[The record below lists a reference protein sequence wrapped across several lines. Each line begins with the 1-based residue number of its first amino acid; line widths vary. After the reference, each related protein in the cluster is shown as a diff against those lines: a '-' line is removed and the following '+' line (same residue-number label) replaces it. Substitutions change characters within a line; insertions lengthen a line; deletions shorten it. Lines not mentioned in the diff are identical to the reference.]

1 LTATAADRRNIHA
14 RRCVLPQ
21 TEQEAFVMPSDTKTG
36 PSINDT
42 IQEVQGVFP
51 NDAALQEAIGRLTR
65 AGFDRAALSLPA
77 ANPRYEDATP
87 SAGAENP
94 TTEDDM
100 RQTRTLQSSMAATVG
115 AMIGAGAT
123 IATGGAAALA
133 GAAALG
139 LAAVA
144 GGGVAAA
151 HMAVD
156 SSQSQDRDAAA
167 AQGALVLAATAHDA
181 NSVEKARQAMQEA
194 GALRVE
200 TVQRTAGAI
209 VSI

>member
-1 LTATAADRRNIHA
+1 
-14 RRCVLPQ
+14 
-21 TEQEAFVMPSDTKTG
+21 MPSDTKTG

-42 IQEVQGVFP
+42 IQEVQGIFP
-51 NDAALQEAIGRLTR
+51 NDAALQDAIGRLTR
-65 AGFDRAALSLPA
+65 AGFDRASLSLPT
-77 ANPRYEDATP
+77 ANPSYADATP
-87 SAGAENP
+87 SAGAQNP

-100 RQTRTLQSSMAATVG
+100 RQTRTLQSSMAATIG
-115 AMIGAGAT
+115 AMVGAGAT

-139 LAAVA
+139 LAAAA

-156 SSQSQDRDAAA
+156 SAQSQDRDAAA
-167 AQGALVLAATAHDA
+167 AKGALVLSATAHHEED
-181 NSVEKARQAMQEA
+181 VQKAHLSMQEA

-209 VSI
+209 VRT

>member
-1 LTATAADRRNIHA
+1 
-14 RRCVLPQ
+14 
-21 TEQEAFVMPSDTKTG
+21 MPSDTQSG

-42 IQEVQGVFP
+42 IQEVQGIFP
-51 NDAALQEAIGRLTR
+51 NDAALQDAIGRLSR

-77 ANPRYEDATP
+77 ASPSYADTTP
-87 SAGAENP
+87 SEGAENP

-115 AMIGAGAT
+115 AMVGAGVT

-167 AQGALVLAATAHDA
+167 ARGDLVLSATAHHQED
-181 NSVEKARQAMQEA
+181 VEKAHQAMQDS

-200 TVQRTAGAI
+200 TVQRTAGVI
-209 VSI
+209 VGK